1 MINITELK
9 KRLLSEAQELSPKQ
23 KKIAGA
29 AEPKD
34 KITGADFAA
43 LRAKKDVK
51 KEEFGIGAMLKNAM
65 RLLEPEE
72 LEAFYNALKD
82 EPVIDKAEYRP
93 DFVDGLKK
101 IIMSKDSDSE
111 SAKAAKAILNLPNPG
126 HRYGP
131 DKIDQIFDY
140 IKNKKGDA
148 IQEGGDHEVSMA
160 HNSLESIIKSAME
173 LKAKLGGDERNIPG
187 WIQDHITNA
196 ENYIDQAAQG
206 FHELSPED
214 QGEADYDELPDGT
227 EEEPVDDMHNMSLSG
242 LMESLMEAT
251 GWKSKDL
258 HDNYNSKKIDEDLSI
273 ISWITI
279 LIASLLANPISG
291 PMIIDLFKYLFQDL
305 PEQRRKAKELRT
317 YNEPDK
323 RKKVLALAKE
333 IESKLST
340 GKKKYLKGLINI
352 IGKAKLE
359 DEAKAYQD
367 LDSYAQMYKRQLDAA
382 SNNKG
387 GLKENLNVDIEAAL
401 KRLPIPSKEAGDEA
415 LIEDEANK
423 KPSAGLTKKQK
434 SAISKKAKAGK
445 DIGKK
450 GKGFE
455 KIAKAAAEKY
465 GSKERG
471 QKVAAAAMWKSAA
484 KKAK

>member
-43 LRAKKDVK
+43 LRAKKGM
-51 KEEFGIGAMLKNAM
+51 KE
-65 RLLEPEE
+65 
-72 LEAFYNALKD
+72 
-82 EPVIDKAEYRP
+82 
-93 DFVDGLKK
+93 
-101 IIMSKDSDSE
+101 
-111 SAKAAKAILNLPNPG
+111 
-126 HRYGP
+126 
-131 DKIDQIFDY
+131 
-140 IKNKKGDA
+140 
-148 IQEGGDHEVSMA
+148 DHEVSMA

-173 LKAKLGGDERNIPG
+173 LKAKLGSDERNIPG

-206 FHELSPED
+206 FHELSHDD
-214 QGEADYDELPDGT
+214 QGEADYDELPNGT
-227 EEEPVDDMHNMSLSG
+227 EEEPVDDMHNMSLAG
-242 LMESLMEAT
+242 LMEDM
-251 GWKSKDL
+251 
-258 HDNYNSKKIDEDLSI
+258 IDE
-273 ISWITI
+273 
-279 LIASLLANPISG
+279 
-291 PMIIDLFKYLFQDL
+291 K
-305 PEQRRKAKELRT
+305 
-317 YNEPDK
+317 
-323 RKKVLALAKE
+323 
-333 IESKLST
+333 
-340 GKKKYLKGLINI
+340 
-352 IGKAKLE
+352 
-359 DEAKAYQD
+359 
-367 LDSYAQMYKRQLDAA
+367 
-382 SNNKG
+382 
-387 GLKENLNVDIEAAL
+387 
-401 KRLPIPSKEAGDEA
+401 
-415 LIEDEANK
+415 K